1 MRIASILPTT
11 LIDYPGRVAA
21 LIYTPSCNFRCP
33 FCHNPELVL
42 PERIA
47 ALDLIPDERVLSLL
61 DERRGFLDALAITGG
76 EPTLQPDLARF
87 IRRVKGLGYLVKL
100 DTNGSHP
107 EILRELFREGLL
119 DYVAMDVKSP
129 PERYPEFAG
138 VEVDIAL
145 IEESIRLIESRAPDY
160 EFRTTVAPGMT
171 REDIRAIA
179 RWIKGAKR
187 YVLQRF
193 TVPSEKGLVDPSF
206 TALSGL
212 TEGDLQQVFGEIEG
226 LFPDGGVRG

>member
-160 EFRTTVAPGMT
+160 EFRTTVAPGVT
-171 REDIRAIA
+171 KGDIRAIA

-193 TVPSEKGLVDPSF
+193 TVPSEKSLVDPSF

>member
-171 REDIRAIA
+171 KGDIRAIA
-179 RWIKGAKR
+179 SWIKGAKR